1 MQTTTSARPKTVDAY
16 VEALPPAVS
25 GTLQKLRQTIKAAAP
40 KAEELISY
48 GMPGYKYQ
56 GMLVYFAAWKNHI
69 GFYPAGALK
78 AFNKELSAYEVS
90 KGTVKFSL
98 DKPFPFELV
107 SKIVKY
113 RVKENEE
120 KAKLKKTSKQK

>member
-1 MQTTTSARPKTVDAY
+1 MQTTTSARPKTVDEY
-16 VEALPPAVS
+16 VEALPPEVS
-25 GTLQKLRQTIKAAAP
+25 GTLQKLRQTIKSAAP

-78 AFNKELSAYEVS
+78 AFNKELSIYEVS
-90 KGTVKFSL
+90 KGTVKFPL
-98 DKPFPFELV
+98 DKPFPFGLV
-107 SKIVKY
+107 TKIVKF

-120 KAKLKKTSKQK
+120 KAKLKKAGK

>member
-1 MQTTTSARPKTVDAY
+1 MQTTTSARPKTVDEY

-78 AFNKELSAYEVS
+78 AFNKELSIYEVS
-90 KGTVKFSL
+90 KGTVKFPL
-98 DKPFPFELV
+98 DKPFPFGLV
-107 SKIVKY
+107 TKIVKF

-120 KAKLKKTSKQK
+120 KAKLKKAGK